1 MAATVSK
8 ATSPEMV
15 APHQWAYK
23 MNNNNKTLRQ
33 WAITSGES
41 EDKAQRHRARLGIG
55 IRYGV
60 SWVLT
65 PTEWRLVL
73 SSMRSARRGNPN
85 WIKM

>member
-1 MAATVSK
+1 MSK
-8 ATSPEMV
+8 
-15 APHQWAYK
+15 
-23 MNNNNKTLRQ
+23 NDKTIRQ

-65 PTEWRLVL
+65 PTEWSKVL

-85 WIKM
+85 WIKSGEASK